1 MNTYPI
7 EKQANVRNIVRASG
21 HSPLWAFLG
30 DAPQVF
36 VSVSNIGYPQTR
48 QHYQLEDDGQTLKDL
63 GHMPFHGKIWRHL
76 CALDREPIIDQR
88 NNFFHVYLRELV
100 SLLGCLWEYG

>member
-48 QHYQLEDDGQTLKDL
+48 QHYQLEDDGETLKDL

-88 NNFFHVYLRELV
+88 NDFFHV
-100 SLLGCLWEYG
+100 